1 MTISKCLKR
10 RALSNEHGLSW
21 YAFGD
26 GGVRGLSMGVVKV
39 DKAVPDW
46 DTFGDQ
52 YGPFDRPLDGWTTIE
67 RRMVKND
74 ETR

>member
-1 MTISKCLKR
+1 MKRPSNKSLKFY
-10 RALSNEHGLSW
+10 AAINKHGL
-21 YAFGD
+21 GHTCD
-26 GGVRGLSMGVVKV
+26 GRRGISMGVVKV

-46 DTFGDQ
+46 DTFGVQ